1 MCVDLLARRRT
12 VGILTGARG
21 MVEIDRRGA
30 GWWVDRSA
38 RRGGMVFRAAPTG
51 ISVPISRRGTSR
63 NDLLTSRM
71 VPAATVFR
79 FRGANQPVVD

>member
-30 GWWVDRSA
+30 A
-38 RRGGMVFRAAPTG
+38 RDGGSIAP
-51 ISVPISRRGTSR
+51 
-63 NDLLTSRM
+63 
-71 VPAATVFR
+71 
-79 FRGANQPVVD
+79 RGAAEWSSGQRRPG